1 MATMEYA
8 TYLRGWRWWVIRS
21 VRVWVD
27 GRVCRACKSRYKLQV
42 HHASYV
48 WRGRGGL
55 KGMYHELRDTLTLCD
70 SCHGAVH
77 KAHSIQD
84 FAD

>member
-1 MATMEYA
+1 MEYA

-21 VRVWVD
+21 VRVWMD
-27 GRVCRACKSRYKLQV
+27 GRVCRACHARYKLQV

-55 KGMYHELRDTLTLCD
+55 KGMYHELRD

>member
-8 TYLRGWRWWVIRS
+8 AYLRGWRWWVIRS

-48 WRGRGGL
+48 WRGRGRL

-70 SCHGAVH
+70 ACHGAVH
-77 KAHSIQD
+77 GAHRIQD

>member
-21 VRVWVD
+21 VRVWMD

-48 WRGRGGL
+48 WRGRGGM
-55 KGMYHELRDTLTLCD
+55 KGMLWELLDTITLCD
-70 SCHGAVH
+70 TRHGAAH